1 MLGLN
6 DLKLGKVISINDEP
20 YQVVWN
26 QHIKVARGGAVMKTK
41 LKNLISGNTLEK
53 SFNGSDNITE
63 ADITRRKANFLY
75 KQEDDFHFMDNESFE
90 QFQFSQDS
98 LGDLIKYLIEGQEVD
113 VLVFNDRPVSIALPT
128 KVTLEVK
135 SAPEGIKG
143 NSAGAVTKTIIL
155 ENDLEIRTPLFVK
168 SGDKVVVNTET
179 GEYVERV

>member
-6 DLKLGKVISINDEP
+6 DLKLGRVISINDEP

-53 SFNGSDNITE
+53 SFNGSDNIAE

-75 KQEDDFHFMDNESFE
+75 EQEDGFHFMDNESFE
-90 QFQFSQDS
+90 QFQFSKDD

-113 VLVFNDRPVSIALPT
+113 VLVFNDNPVSIALPT

-135 SAPEGIKG
+135 SAPDGVKG
-143 NSAGAVTKTIIL
+143 NSSGAVTKTIIL
-155 ENDLEIRTPLFVK
+155 ENDLEIRTPLFIK
-168 SGDKVVVNTET
+168 SGDKVIVNTGT